1 MSDEHALKPARG
13 LAPGDQPRASVMQG
27 SARWERSANSQSA
40 LSRKLFQAAWYS
52 VNALLIAALAASLY
66 SIGWE
71 FSTRRY
77 LRGFSDAIV
86 PAAAPGDEKVQ
97 AILNWMAHGP
107 TRLPYGPS
115 PAAPDRDPT
124 DTLNYEALLQV
135 CGTAT
140 NAFINLTSTGNLAVR
155 RLLLVDANNLTKHVV
170 AEVFVDGRWIIV
182 DPAYRLVLR
191 DGQGHTLTR
200 EDLTDPKIF
209 AEATQN
215 IPAYDP
221 TYTFDRTIHVRIGRV
236 HLLGVPLRKIAD
248 RIYPGW
254 DESTA
259 MTLLVERESF
269 AATITSIL
277 LVIFLCL
284 LRVVIRWFGEHRLGV
299 YRVRFREQLVRAGS
313 AFLHSA
319 NSR

>member
-1 MSDEHALKPARG
+1 MSEEHVLKSAHTIV
-13 LAPGDQPRASVMQG
+13 PGDRPTASVLQG
-27 SARWERSANSQSA
+27 SARWENSVNSQST
-40 LSRKLFQAAWYS
+40 LSRKLFQVTWYL
-52 VNALLIAALAASLY
+52 VNALLVVALAASLY
-66 SIGWE
+66 SVGWE

-77 LRGFSDAIV
+77 LKGFSDAIV
-86 PAAAPGDEKVQ
+86 PATAPGDEKVQ

-107 TRLPYGPS
+107 ARLPYGPS
-115 PAAPDRDPT
+115 PAVPDRDPT
-124 DTLNYEALLQV
+124 DTLNYDALLQV

-140 NAFINLTSTGNLAVR
+140 NAFINLTSTGNLSVR
-155 RLLLVDANNLTKHVV
+155 RLLLVDPNSLTKHVV
-170 AEVFVDGRWIIV
+170 AEVLVDGRWIIV

-191 DGQGHTLTR
+191 DAQGRTLTR
-200 EDLTDPKIF
+200 EDLTDPKTF

-221 TYTFDRTIHVRIGRV
+221 TYTFDRTIHVRIGRI
-236 HLLGVPLRKIAD
+236 HFLGVPIRKVVD

-269 AATITSIL
+269 AATVTSIL

-284 LRVVIRWFGEHRLGV
+284 FRIALRWFGERRLGV
-299 YRVRFREQLVRAGS
+299 RRVRFREQLLRAGN

-319 NSR
+319 S